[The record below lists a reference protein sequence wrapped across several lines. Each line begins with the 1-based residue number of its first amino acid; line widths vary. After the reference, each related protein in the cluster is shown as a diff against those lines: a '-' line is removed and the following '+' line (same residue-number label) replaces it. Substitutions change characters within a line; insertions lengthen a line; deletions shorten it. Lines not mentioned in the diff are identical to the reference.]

1 MALDSFSFVKDNNL
15 ATKVL
20 NSHLHPH
27 IADTLQFVVFMLRSL
42 SLVTLKLLLLC
53 HLPLFAYA

>member
-1 MALDSFSFVKDNNL
+1 MALDSFSFVKVYNL

-27 IADTLQFVVFMLRSL
+27 ITDTPQFVAFMLRSL
-42 SLVTLKLLLLC
+42 LLVTLKLLLLTP
-53 HLPLFAYA
+53 LPLLADA